1 MNRLRV
7 WPWTFC
13 RVTKSK
19 GSALRLAASNHSLRS
34 AASGLRIGTLFP
46 NPTAGKSAAMNVL
59 TFVGA
64 VISLNPRTQFAS
76 EVRPHSVAGT
86 QY

>member
-1 MNRLRV
+1 MNRFRV

-19 GSALRLAASNHSLRS
+19 GIALRFAASNHSLRS
-34 AASGLRIGTLFP
+34 VFSGLRIGTLFP
-46 NPTAGKSAAMNVL
+46 NPTAGKSVAINVL
-59 TFVGA
+59 AFVDA
-64 VISLNPRTQFAS
+64 VISLNPKTQFDL
-76 EVRPHSVAGT
+76 EVQPHSDAGT